1 VPAPGRSGR
10 SAGIRG
16 WRGAPIGAAGAL
28 LAACA
33 SYHAAPL
40 PVEPPLAAALPAT
53 ASPMHPQTVGDLVA
67 IALRNSPDLRAA
79 RAWHAVAQG
88 QRQRDSMAPNPQFT
102 GAFLPLLAGVG
113 DTSAW
118 TAALGIDVRAL
129 VTLSARREAAAAA
142 ADQVDAQILWQ
153 EWLTAGQVRLL
164 AVDLME
170 GVRARALLAQTLQI
184 FADRAQRDQQALGS
198 GDATLAAV
206 APDRV
211 ALQGIQTKLDDL
223 DALQLSR
230 RHQLNAL
237 LGLTPD
243 VVVPLADAPE
253 VPDVDP
259 GSLADT
265 TDLGRRRPD
274 LVALRLGYAAQ
285 DARVRAAILGQF
297 PALSLGM
304 AGGSDNANVRNAGP
318 QFSIGLPIFDHN
330 QGAIAAEQATRA
342 QLRAEYAARLAS
354 AVGQLTALRRE
365 TDAQTARLAR
375 LRQDQ
380 PAADAAAARAEAAI
394 NTHDIDRRA
403 YADLVSLRLT
413 KAGEILA
420 VEQSVLEQRVA
431 IATLVGAGLPVID
444 NLPKEPQS

>member
-1 VPAPGRSGR
+1 MPAPGRSGR
-10 SAGIRG
+10 CGAIRG
-16 WRGAPIGAAGAL
+16 WRTALIGAAAAL

-40 PVEPPLAAALPAT
+40 PEQAPLATALPAT
-53 ASPMHPQTVGDLVA
+53 ASPTHPMAVGDLVA
-67 IALRNSPDLRAA
+67 MALRNSPDLRAA

-88 QRQRDSMAPNPQFT
+88 QRQRDSAAPNPQFT

-118 TAALGIDVRAL
+118 SGALGIDIRAL
-129 VTLSARREAAAAA
+129 VTLSARREAAAKA

-170 GVRARALLAQTLQI
+170 GVRTRALLAQTLQV
-184 FADRAQRDQQALGS
+184 FSDRAQRDQQALDG

-211 ALQGIQTKLDDL
+211 ALQGVQTRLDDL

-243 VVVPLADAPE
+243 VVVPLAAEPE

-330 QGAIAAEQATRA
+330 QGAISAEQATRA

-365 TDAQTARLAR
+365 TDSQSARLIR

-380 PAADAAAARAEAAI
+380 PAADAAAARAEAAL